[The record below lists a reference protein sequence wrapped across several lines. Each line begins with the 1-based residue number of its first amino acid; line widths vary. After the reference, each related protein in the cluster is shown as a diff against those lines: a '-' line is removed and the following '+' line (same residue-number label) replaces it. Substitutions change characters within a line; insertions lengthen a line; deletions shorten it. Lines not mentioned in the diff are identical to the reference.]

1 MPRNELL
8 DHLAQGITTLC
19 RAWLVTRRDAVR
31 FGFTDHDRDLAF
43 EGQSFRAST
52 GMTAR
57 ALQQTTG
64 LSVDNTEAIGALSA
78 AALRDEDI
86 AAGRFDGAEVRSW
99 LVNWADPTQRIEQ
112 FRGSFGEVTRGAG
125 AFRVELRGLS
135 DVLNQTQGRAFQRG
149 CSAVLG
155 DSACGFDLAQTGYT
169 VTGQIAEFDPL
180 GRISITTDAPQAS
193 GWFTSGRLKM
203 ADGRAEGLV
212 GMVKTDDPSPS
223 GRLLALWHDFAV
235 PPAIGDQVTLTA
247 GCDKSTDV
255 CRTKFSNFINFRGF
269 PHIPGEDWLTSYPT
283 ATQVNNGGGWLG

>member
-19 RAWLVTRRDAVR
+19 RAWLVTRRDGVR

-43 EGQSFRAST
+43 GGYNFRAST

-64 LSVDNTEAIGALSA
+64 LSVDNTEAIGALSD
-78 AALRDEDI
+78 AALREEDI

-99 LVNWADPTQRIEQ
+99 LVNWADPSQRIEQ

-155 DSACGFDLAQTGYT
+155 DAACGFDLAQPGYS
-169 VTGQIAEFDPL
+169 VNGQIADIDDL
-180 GRISITTDAPQAS
+180 GRIFITAEAPQAS
-193 GWFTSGRLKM
+193 GWFSSGRLKM
-203 ADGRAEGLV
+203 VGGRAEGLV
-212 GMVKTDDPSPS
+212 GMVKTDDPVSG

-235 PPAIGDQVTLTA
+235 PPAVGDLVALTA
-247 GCDKSTDV
+247 GCDKSANI
-255 CRTKFSNFINFRGF
+255 CRNKFSNFMNFRGF
-269 PHIPGEDWLTSYPT
+269 PHIPGDDWLTSYPV
-283 ATQVNNGGGWLG
+283 ASQPADGRGWSR